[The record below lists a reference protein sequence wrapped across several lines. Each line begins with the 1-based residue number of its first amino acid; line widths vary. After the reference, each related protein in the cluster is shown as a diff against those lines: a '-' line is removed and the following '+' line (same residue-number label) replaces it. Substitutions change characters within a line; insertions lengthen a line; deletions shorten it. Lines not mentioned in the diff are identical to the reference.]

1 MSRKKR
7 KGQSTVEYLL
17 ILAVVLGAVITFA
30 TGTFR
35 TKVGTSLEHMGNQME
50 NVLNRIQF

>member
-1 MSRKKR
+1 MSRKK

-30 TGTFR
+30 TGVFK
-35 TKVGTSLEHMGNQME
+35 TKITGSFGNLAANME
-50 NVLNRIQF
+50 GVFNRINF